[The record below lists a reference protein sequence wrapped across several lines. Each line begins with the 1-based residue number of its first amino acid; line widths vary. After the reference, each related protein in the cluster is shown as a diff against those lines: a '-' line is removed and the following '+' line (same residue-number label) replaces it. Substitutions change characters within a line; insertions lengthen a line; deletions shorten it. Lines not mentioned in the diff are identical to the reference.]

1 MGINLIKDINL
12 EVIIMERKKLIKK
25 INKLMY
31 GEFFAAVSFVI
42 AFNIYHK
49 KFEFDFYLVDY
60 LSITVLVLFLLE
72 GSYFW
77 FCIRNKYIKREKDY
91 GLICL
96 AFRDIKNLNIM
107 LWLIPFFMNI
117 FMQYHRPMNYL
128 IFNWVVLAF
137 AALEYINYFYVQLY
151 YPPMEWFIRLRSL
164 DFKESKLH
172 LLMRKNKNTFNTY
185 RIKDKIDIG
194 NN

>member
-1 MGINLIKDINL
+1 MLG
-12 EVIIMERKKLIKK
+12 VIIMQRKKLIRKL
-25 INKLMY
+25 NKLMY
-31 GEFFAAVSFVI
+31 GEFFAAISFIIV
-42 AFNIYHK
+42 FNIYQK

-77 FCIRNKYIKREKDY
+77 FCIRNKYIKREKNY

-96 AFRDIKNLNIM
+96 AFKDIKNLNIM

-117 FMQYHRPMNYL
+117 FMPYHRPMNYL
-128 IFNWVVLAF
+128 IFNWVVLVF
-137 AALEYINYFYVQLY
+137 AALEYINYFYVQLS
-151 YPPMEWFIRLRSL
+151 YPPMEWFLRLRSL

-172 LLMRKNKNTFNTY
+172 VLMRKNKNTFNTY
-185 RIKDKIDIG
+185 RIKDKIDIR
-194 NN
+194 NS